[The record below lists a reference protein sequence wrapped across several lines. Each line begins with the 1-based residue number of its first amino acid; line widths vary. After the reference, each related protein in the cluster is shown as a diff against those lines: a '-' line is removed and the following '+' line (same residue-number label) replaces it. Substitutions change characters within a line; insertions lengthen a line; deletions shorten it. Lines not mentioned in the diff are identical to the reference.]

1 MMSLVDRRD
10 KKGSLRKR
18 LTLFIVI
25 GISIILLT
33 FGVASHFIIRKS
45 IDESLQEKLILSR
58 LIRNNIDNILRDN
71 ITRLYDISLSGRV
84 DLTDHDFRPEKEAIK
99 TAYRYSLFTD
109 GIFLLDR
116 GGNILINYPERIRDT
131 ALNILS
137 IEPVGRIIVSGKPI
151 VSDVYTAEPTQ
162 KKVLYVLVPLK
173 DKNGAMVGVVGG
185 QIDPTNPTFIQKLG
199 LIDIG
204 KNEFIDLVDSKGVVI
219 TSSNRSRAFT
229 QCNRD
234 NFFSIVISAREERV
248 TRCHICHENG
258 PGLQQHDRHDS
269 ILAFVPL
276 ETAPWGIS
284 VQEPKDDVFAPAVKL
299 QKTFLS
305 LGAVFIATF
314 LLLTI
319 GINRSIVDPL
329 KGLIRAADHIARGDL
344 AKPLSVHGRDEI
356 GVLSRSFETMRT
368 RLAESRE
375 NLRRYNLE
383 LESRVRE
390 RTQQIHLSQKRS
402 AYLLKKIISSQEE
415 ERKRIGRH
423 LHDAT
428 LQDLSA
434 VIMQI
439 DMCRLRP
446 EEISPSKIDKIR
458 EIVMSSWDGV
468 ISIIQNLRPSLL
480 DDLGLTA
487 AIKSLLDKHLGGK
500 EIDYFVNTS
509 GVKEKRFR
517 PEVEIT
523 LFRIIQEAIIN
534 IARHANAKNVFL
546 LFTVTQ
552 ESLTVEIEDDGE
564 GFDMSA
570 IFVHSAFDAPD
581 RRGLGL
587 LGMRER
593 AQLLGGKLDICS
605 RPGVG
610 TTLDLHIPLASV
622 EVEHV

>member
-1 MMSLVDRRD
+1 MVSLVDRRE

-18 LTLFIVI
+18 LTLFIII

-33 FGVASHFIIRKS
+33 FGIASHFIIQKS
-45 IDESLQEKLILSR
+45 IDDSLNEKLILSR
-58 LIRNNIDNILRDN
+58 LIRNNIDSILREN

-84 DLTDHDFRPEKEAIK
+84 DLSDGTLDPEKEAIK

-116 GGNILINYPERIRDT
+116 GGNIVVNYPERIRDT

-137 IEPVGRIIVSGKPI
+137 IEPVGRIIASGKPI
-151 VSDVYTAEPTQ
+151 VSDLYTVEPTQ

-173 DKNGAMVGVVGG
+173 DKNGIEVGVVGG
-185 QIDPTNPTFIQKLG
+185 QIDPTNPLFIQKLG

-204 KNEFIDLVDSKGVVI
+204 KNEFIDLVDSRGVVI
-219 TSSNRSRAFT
+219 TSSNRARAFT

-234 NFFSIVISAREERV
+234 NFFPMVISAREERV

-258 PGLQQHDRHDS
+258 AGKARDRHES

-276 ETAPWGIS
+276 ETAPWGIA
-284 VQEPKDDVFAPAVKL
+284 VQEPRDDVFAPAIKL
-299 QKTFLS
+299 QKTFLF
-305 LGAVFIATF
+305 LGLIFIATF
-314 LLLTI
+314 LVLTI

-329 KGLIRAADHIARGDL
+329 KELIRGTDRIARGDL
-344 AKPLSVHGRDEI
+344 TQPVSLHGSDEI
-356 GVLSRSFETMRT
+356 GVLSQSFETMRT

-375 NLRRYNLE
+375 SLRRYNLE

-439 DMCRLRP
+439 DICRIRP
-446 EEISPSKIDKIR
+446 GEISPGKIDKIR
-458 EIVMSSWDGV
+458 EIVLSTWDGV
-468 ISIIQNLRPSLL
+468 ISIIQNLRPTLL

-487 AIKSLLDKHLGGK
+487 AIKSLLDKHLRGK
-500 EIDYFVNTS
+500 EIDYFVNTA
-509 GVKEKRFR
+509 GVKDMRFR

-546 LFTVTQ
+546 LFSVTQ
-552 ESLTVEIEDDGE
+552 ESLSVEVEDDGE
-564 GFDMSA
+564 GFDMSSVLSHPPLDG
-570 IFVHSAFDAPD
+570 ID

-593 AQLLGGKLDICS
+593 AQLLGGKFNICS
-605 RPGVG
+605 QPGVG
-610 TTLDLHIPLASV
+610 TTLNLCVPLTSV
-622 EVEHV
+622 EVKHV